1 MGYFK
6 IYLVRMSARIGC
18 VAIIHLLLILSLQRN
33 GLWKDGIALWTD
45 TVHKSPNKARPYFGL
60 GTAYKEKGYTDR
72 AIENYETAIRLKPDY
87 VDAYNNMGLDLLA
100 KGETE
105 RAVHCFEKAVL
116 LKPLRADSYYNL
128 GLAMSYK
135 GMYKEAIYY
144 FETALR
150 LMPEYKEALY
160 GIAIVYL
167 SLNQPEKAEAYLR
180 AYREGE

>member
-6 IYLVRMSARIGC
+6 IYLVSMSAKI
-18 VAIIHLLLILSLQRN
+18 VILVIIQVLLILTFQRN
-33 GLWKDGIALWTD
+33 GLWKDGVALWTD
-45 TVHKSPNKARPYFGL
+45 TVHKSPNKARPYFCL

-72 AIENYETAIRLKPDY
+72 AIESYETAIRLKPDY

-100 KGETE
+100 RGEIE
-105 RAVHCFEKAVL
+105 KAIDCFEKAIL
-116 LKPLRADSYYNL
+116 LKPMRADSYYNL

-135 GMYKEAIYY
+135 GLYKEAIYY

-150 LMPEYKEALY
+150 LMPEFKEALY
-160 GIAIVYL
+160 GIGLVYL

-180 AYREGE
+180 AYREKE